1 MPQTPVILSPQPIRP
16 RSTPVGSLFD
26 NFVVR
31 PATPLLPSACAKDT
45 VWHHGQQ
52 AISSRSA
59 CRILYRACVLGSV
72 DDITRVMDC
81 HRFDKDSLRG
91 PTLRAADGGFVNC
104 VRCLIDRLSSDE
116 CSNFDELMVEVA
128 LVAVRRGDLDMLDLV
143 VGVVC
148 KHDTALFCEWVL
160 PAAVDHPQALSH
172 LLSRGIK
179 PSRKTSTA
187 VLNRAAARAT
197 VGTFKLLLQS
207 GASPLAPG
215 VFPLHAAAGSPARH
229 RVPMMEYLVEEL
241 HVPVGALDEANLLT
255 LARRDICGTPLHHA
269 LGNCQWD
276 QAYWLLGR
284 GASAKATNQFGLTPQ
299 EVYVERFSQHQ
310 LPDSKL
316 GWDEEQTEHFTE
328 GRLSFWQPGQNLRH
342 HPPGTHSYPSPLSQF

>member
-1 MPQTPVILSPQPIRP
+1 MEETYDNGAKLLQQLKKEAHMRLLGSSDPATPTTTDDTQSFASTFEAPCVWRSWNAPHKYTTCHATMPTTASVWKAGSPQTTWSARYVGSLWLVTNPTFFFGVDEQGCPVYAEMILSPQPIRP

-31 PATPLLPSACAKDT
+31 PATPLLPSASAKDT
-45 VWHHGQQ
+45 VWRDGQQ

-104 VRCLIDRLSSDE
+104 VRCLTDRLSSDE

-143 VGVVC
+143 VDVVC

-160 PAAVDHPQALSH
+160 P
-172 LLSRGIK
+172 
-179 PSRKTSTA
+179 
-187 VLNRAAARAT
+187 
-197 VGTFKLLLQS
+197 
-207 GASPLAPG
+207 
-215 VFPLHAAAGSPARH
+215 
-229 RVPMMEYLVEEL
+229 
-241 HVPVGALDEANLLT
+241 
-255 LARRDICGTPLHHA
+255 
-269 LGNCQWD
+269 
-276 QAYWLLGR
+276 
-284 GASAKATNQFGLTPQ
+284 
-299 EVYVERFSQHQ
+299 
-310 LPDSKL
+310 
-316 GWDEEQTEHFTE
+316 
-328 GRLSFWQPGQNLRH
+328 
-342 HPPGTHSYPSPLSQF
+342 